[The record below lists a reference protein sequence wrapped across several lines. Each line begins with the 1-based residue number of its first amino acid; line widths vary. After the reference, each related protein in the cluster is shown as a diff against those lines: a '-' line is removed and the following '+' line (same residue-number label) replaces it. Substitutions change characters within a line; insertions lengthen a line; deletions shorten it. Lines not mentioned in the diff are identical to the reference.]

1 MPGEPDTPAFPA
13 ADLGPVLLGLRP
25 VPVHRPARLH
35 ASGPVDRVRRLLEH
49 MDRYA
54 VRFVVLEGERTW
66 VDTRLSSFPVLKEV
80 VARRR
85 VGEYRFGHFVIIELG
100 G

>member
-1 MPGEPDTPAFPA
+1 
-13 ADLGPVLLGLRP
+13 
-25 VPVHRPARLH
+25 
-35 ASGPVDRVRRLLEH
+35 